1 MLYVIN
7 FLVTGKEWWSL
18 HLHGPCNQ
26 VSMTINMF
34 FGVNNTQKCT
44 EISLKDVPLL
54 HRQSYLWVMLEEIR
68 LSCKQYL
75 DQLMSQLGAAAV
87 VDDFHHQDTR
97 SIEVLHKVIEKSS
110 ECITL
115 PNNSVSWTNLFA
127 SI

>member
-1 MLYVIN
+1 MMKSAFTWAMQSSLNDNKYV
-7 FLVTGKEWWSL
+7 FWSEQ
-18 HLHGPCNQ
+18 H
-26 VSMTINMF
+26 T
-34 FGVNNTQKCT
+34 K
-44 EISLKDVPLL
+44 ISLKDVPLL

-115 PNNSVSWTNLFA
+115 PNSVS
-127 SI
+127 